1 MNPSE
6 QQPQKPPSNVGKI
19 FNLPALKPPPHWTGD
34 RANLTV
40 RMQQVT
46 VDECVAARRMAQPGA
61 SFNVQRFIYE
71 LIIRSIVQLGPKPN
85 PEYREVEGV
94 VKSLGA
100 RVFDTWGQAAQ
111 KLNSGG
117 DSHVDELMATARVAG
132 EDTEFTLVRPG
143 PLWGSRPEKDKT
155 FRWRDPTVG
164 EIIDGADD
172 DMTGLENYPQ
182 DLIGL
187 LADGQFRRLMKRI
200 VAVGGAELSDEDK
213 ARWLRDAGVQSFMAI
228 VAMSGLR
235 GQVEAKERASF
246 LDAVTDDGT

>member
-1 MNPSE
+1 MNPSD
-6 QQPQKPPSNVGKI
+6 QQPQKPPSNVGKVYI
-19 FNLPALKPPPHWTGD
+19 LPPLKPPPHWTGD
-34 RANLTV
+34 RANLTA

-61 SFNVQRFIYE
+61 SFNVQRFIFE
-71 LIIRSIVQLGPKPN
+71 LIIRSIVQLGSKQA
-85 PEYREVEGV
+85 PEYREIEGV
-94 VKSLGA
+94 VKSLGQ

-117 DSHVDELMATARVAG
+117 DAHVDELMLTGKVVG
-132 EDTEFTLVRPG
+132 EDTEYTLVRPG
-143 PLWGSRPEKDKT
+143 PLWQRPEKEKT
-155 FRWRDPTVG
+155 FRWRDPSVG

-172 DMTGLENYPQ
+172 DMAGLESYPP

-187 LADGQFRRLMKRI
+187 LADGQFRRLLKRI
-200 VAVGGAELSDEDK
+200 VLVGGAEMSDEDK

-246 LDAVTDDGT
+246 LDAVKDDGP